1 MPVKIEYKSSVLRD
15 LKKLQTSCRSLNV
28 RTKFAVANFVDIDR
42 KAAER
47 ILDKIEAVLSNNP
60 NIGEPLKGDFKGLF
74 RYRVGDYRIIYV
86 KTPESILILRIGH
99 RSSVYK

>member
-1 MPVKIEYKSSVLRD
+1 LPVKIEYKLSVFRD
-15 LKKLQTSCRSLNV
+15 LKKL
-28 RTKFAVANFVDIDR
+28 DR
-42 KAAER
+42 QASER
-47 ILDKIEAVLSNNP
+47 ILDKIESVLSNNP

-74 RYRVGDYRIIYV
+74 RYRVGDYRIIYI